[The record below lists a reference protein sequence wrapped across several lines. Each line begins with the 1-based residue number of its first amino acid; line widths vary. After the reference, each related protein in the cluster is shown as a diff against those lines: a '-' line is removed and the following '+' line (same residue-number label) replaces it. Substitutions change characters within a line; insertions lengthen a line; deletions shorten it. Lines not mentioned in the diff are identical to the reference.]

1 MSKYDGNCVINLRL
15 SHQIFL
21 YGKTNGVLLKAIEL
35 MFHTNENMSNL
46 NRNVTYIMQNA
57 QKVLNDVTFI
67 TTLVKYFCQCQK
79 RMLEDEKQLQKGV
92 HEIVPVRNIRYN
104 LLFFFMQA
112 FMRGVIQGQLHKST
126 M

>member
-1 MSKYDGNCVINLRL
+1 MCNT
-15 SHQIFL
+15 IFL

-46 NRNVTYIMQNA
+46 NRKVTYIMQNV

-92 HEIVPVRNIRYN
+92 LRMY
-104 LLFFFMQA
+104 LFYVMSTVYKTKTATSA
-112 FMRGVIQGQLHKST
+112 FLVS
-126 M
+126 

>member
-1 MSKYDGNCVINLRL
+1 MSKYNGNCVINLRL

-46 NRNVTYIMQNA
+46 NRNVTYIMQNV

-92 HEIVPVRNIRYN
+92 CACI
-104 LLFFFMQA
+104 
-112 FMRGVIQGQLHKST
+112 
-126 M
+126 

>member
-1 MSKYDGNCVINLRL
+1 MRL

-46 NRNVTYIMQNA
+46 NRNVTYIMQNV

-67 TTLVKYFCQCQK
+67 TTLVKIFLPVSKANARRRKTIAK
-79 RMLEDEKQLQKGV
+79 RCIEV
-92 HEIVPVRNIRYN
+92 
-104 LLFFFMQA
+104 
-112 FMRGVIQGQLHKST
+112 
-126 M
+126 